1 MTEVKYNIGNGHE
14 ISVEYD
20 EHNITK
26 ITKECLELLIEKQI
40 PKKPIIKTNAYNR
53 KFYECPNCRIDIA
66 NVIFSQYKYCRKC
79 GQRIDWGNEDDRA
92 D

>member
-20 EHNITK
+20 DDGIMEITR
-26 ITKECLELLIEKQI
+26 ECFEALIEKQI
-40 PKKPIIKTNAYNR
+40 PIKPIGKTNV
-53 KFYECPNCRIDIA
+53 CP
-66 NVIFSQYKYCRKC
+66 KC
-79 GQRIDWGNEDDRA
+79 GVIEFGFNEPNYCEWCGQKLKWGEENDR